1 MLYDT
6 ILLKPLI
13 SQLLCALIQFSL
25 LGMISNSTV
34 GLMGLVKIWVSCV
47 SIKWASI
54 EGVLRGQT
62 QSI

>member
-13 SQLLCALIQFSL
+13 SQLLCALIQFSM

-34 GLMGLVKIWVSCV
+34 DLMGLVKKWVSRVLTFDQV
-47 SIKWASI
+47 S
-54 EGVLRGQT
+54 LN
-62 QSI
+62 